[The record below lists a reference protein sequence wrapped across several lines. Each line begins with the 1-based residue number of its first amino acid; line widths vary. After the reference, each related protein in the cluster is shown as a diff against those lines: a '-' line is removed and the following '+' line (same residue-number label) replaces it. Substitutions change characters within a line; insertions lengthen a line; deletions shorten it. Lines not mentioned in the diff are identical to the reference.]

1 LSDDAPEP
9 PPRGGAGRALLR
21 SLGALFGTVV
31 IAGIAFAT
39 GLVLFDEVVMPRFVR
54 QGGDVSV
61 PDLSNLNKDQAEKL
75 LGQAGLQLSVSS
87 ERFDPAI
94 PRGFVIAQDPEA
106 GRHVKAGRRVS
117 VALSLGE
124 EYANIPELF
133 GESLRSARL
142 LIDRSGLRVGALG
155 RVITSEV
162 GPGLVVATE
171 PALGAVVSRG
181 TPVNLLLCIASEPE
195 AYVMPD
201 LVGRDAQAAQRDL
214 EALGFRVQ
222 ATGPGSNFARIETQ
236 EPQPGARVLRGQTIV
251 LGVAGRLIQ

>member
-1 LSDDAPEP
+1 MN
-9 PPRGGAGRALLR
+9 RALR
-21 SLGALFGTVV
+21 SLGALAGTVV
-31 IAGIAFAT
+31 IGAIAFVT

-54 QGGDVSV
+54 QGGDVAV
-61 PDLSNLNKDQAEKL
+61 PDLANLNKDQAEQVL
-75 LGQAGLQLSVSS
+75 ARGGLKLSVSS

-94 PRGFVIAQDPEA
+94 PRGFVIAQDPEP
-106 GRHVKAGRRVS
+106 GRHVKGGRRVS

-124 EYANIPELF
+124 EFANIPELF
-133 GESLRSARL
+133 GESLRSSRL
-142 LIDRSGLRVGALG
+142 LIDRAGLKAGTLG
-155 RVITSEV
+155 RVVTSEV

-171 PALGAVVSRG
+171 PPLGAVVPRG
-181 TPVNLLLCIASEPE
+181 TAVNLLVCIPSEPE

-222 ATGPGSNFARIETQ
+222 ATGPGGNFARIETQ
-236 EPQPGARVLRGQTIV
+236 IPAPGARVLRGQTIV

>member
-1 LSDDAPEP
+1 MSDEP
-9 PPRGGAGRALLR
+9 PPRRSAGRALLT
-21 SLGALFGTVV
+21 SISALLGTAI
-31 IAGIAFAT
+31 IAGIAFVT

-54 QGGDVSV
+54 SGGDVTV
-61 PDLSNLNKDQAEKL
+61 PDLSNLNRDQAEKL
-75 LGQAGLQLSVSS
+75 LSRAGLALSVSS

-94 PRGFVIAQDPEA
+94 PRGFVIAQDPES
-106 GRHVKAGRRVS
+106 GRFVKAGRRVS

-142 LIDRSGLRVGALG
+142 LIDRAGLRAGALG
-155 RVITSEV
+155 RVVTSEV

-171 PALGAVVSRG
+171 PPLGAVVARG
-181 TPVNLLLCIASEPE
+181 SAVNLLVCIATEPE

-236 EPQPGARVLRGQTIV
+236 TPAPGARVLRGQTIA

>member
-1 LSDDAPEP
+1 MNRFLKSV
-9 PPRGGAGRALLR
+9 GARA
-21 SLGALFGTVV
+21 GTVV
-31 IAGIAFAT
+31 IGAIAFAT

-54 QGGDVSV
+54 QGGDIAV
-61 PDLSNLNKDQAEKL
+61 PDLSNLNRDQAEKL
-75 LGQAGLQLSVSS
+75 LARDGLTLSVSS

-94 PRGFVIAQDPEA
+94 PRGFVIAQDPES
-106 GRHVKAGRRVS
+106 GRHVKPGRRVS

-142 LIDRSGLRVGALG
+142 LIDRAGLRAGSLG
-155 RVITSEV
+155 RVVTSEV

-171 PALGAVVSRG
+171 PPLGAVVPRG

-201 LVGRDAQAAQRDL
+201 LVGRDATAAKRDL
-214 EALGFRVQ
+214 EALGFRVET
-222 ATGPGSNFARIETQ
+222 TGPGSNFARIETQ
-236 EPQPGARVLRGQTIV
+236 APSPGARVLRGQAIT